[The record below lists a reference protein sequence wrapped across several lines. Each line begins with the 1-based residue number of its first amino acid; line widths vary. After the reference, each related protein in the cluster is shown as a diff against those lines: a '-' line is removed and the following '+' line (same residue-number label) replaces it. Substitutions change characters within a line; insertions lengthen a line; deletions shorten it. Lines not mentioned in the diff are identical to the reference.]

1 MSQHAFLEIKP
12 EVTAEGL
19 EKLIGTSS
27 LHHAYV
33 LVVEWMR
40 RSELL
45 VGGKEAQ
52 RHPEIPKLSIISLVY
67 PFLVRFSGDR
77 RYRSATKNVTYFT

>member
-1 MSQHAFLEIKP
+1 
-12 EVTAEGL
+12 VTAEGL

-52 RHPEIPKLSIISLVY
+52 RYPEIPKLFIISHWY
-67 PFLVRFSGDR
+67 IHSWSASQAIDGTDR
-77 RYRSATKNVTYFT
+77 RRRMKPILPSAISPQLSSL